1 MSNFND
7 ELFVRGPIAT
17 DATRISIGT
26 SNYNHSVDVA
36 DVATKQD
43 VAEQIA
49 ENEKNRIYDDEYLSI
64 LLKDNV
70 KQHVKEAHEIFEANK
85 LEAYR
90 AEIDAFIDAIDRIIF
105 NDRTTIVFW
114 KNGDKTIVT
123 CQEGEEFDKEKA
135 VALCIIKYIFGN
147 IGYYNKIFK
156 AIEEKSTPK
165 KKEKQSKKRGQRHR
179 ISTLDEL
186 YKMWKEIDE
195 DFQ

>member
-1 MSNFND
+1 MNFD
-7 ELFVRGPIAT
+7 ELRANGPT
-17 DATRISIGT
+17 DTYVTIGT
-26 SNYNHSVDVA
+26 SNYNHLTSNEPAVTLKDV
-36 DVATKQD
+36 T
-43 VAEQIA
+43 EQIA
-49 ENEKNRIYDDEYLSI
+49 ENEKKRIYDDEYLSI

-70 KQHVKEAHEIFEANK
+70 KQHVKEAHEIFEAKK

-105 NDRTTIVFW
+105 NDRTTIMFW

-156 AIEEKSTPK
+156 AIEEKSKPK
-165 KKEKQSKKRGQRHR
+165 KKEKEQLRRRGQRRR
-179 ISTLDEL
+179 INTLDEL
-186 YKMWKEIDE
+186 YQMWKEIDR